1 MPDYDDARAEQVRR
15 FLSRSALGSGEMKK
29 RILGRLG
36 EVGIL
41 LEPKAI
47 DALMR
52 LPDADECVD
61 RMIGDAG
68 NRALILTEEDVREY
82 ARRDDAGRQEVEP
95 ETPAGESVG
104 TKPPVDRG
112 PVLEKGT
119 VKVIKDITGN
129 STCVGNVI
137 DFAKLFKDRYSTLRK
152 MLSKRR
158 ELAGLLPIARVKK
171 LERDLRFVGIVND
184 SHITKNGHTMIEL
197 EDETDKIL
205 VLVTKGTVK
214 MNEAFLK
221 DEVLGVVGSFN
232 RDGELVVAK
241 DIIRPDV
248 PLRSGMP
255 PNGSESVVAFVSDI
269 HIGSNTFLERKWER
283 FIGWLGRDP
292 VAKDI
297 RYVIMPGDL
306 VDGIGVYPGQEDEL
320 KLDDLH
326 GQYLALSEAVKD
338 FPDWIRVVM
347 MPGNHDAVRLAE
359 PQPALPSDIRD
370 MFDSNVDFVGNPCYL
385 EIEGRTILAYH
396 GKSIDDF
403 NSGVR
408 HLNYTNPQEA
418 MKEMLKRRHLAPIYG
433 DKTPLAPEQKDYLV
447 IDVVPDIFV
456 TGHVHVCEL
465 DEYRGIKLI
474 NASAWQSQTAFQR
487 MHNQTPDPAK
497 VPMVHL
503 GTGESWVEDFSG

>member
-1 MPDYDDARAEQVRR
+1 
-15 FLSRSALGSGEMKK
+15 MKK

-41 LEPKAI
+41 LEPKAV

-52 LPDADECVD
+52 LPDADKCVD

-68 NRALILTEEDVREY
+68 NRALVLTEEDIFEY
-82 ARRDDAGRQEVEP
+82 SRRGQADVAAPEEAVPRRKAVAASKPRPATARLEP
-95 ETPAGESVG
+95 
-104 TKPPVDRG
+104 
-112 PVLEKGT
+112 GT
-119 VKVIKDITGN
+119 VKVVKDITGN

-158 ELAGLLPIARVKK
+158 ELAGLLPIAKVKK

-184 SHITKNGHTMIEL
+184 SHITKNGHTVIEM

-205 VLVTKGTVK
+205 VLVMKGAAKV
-214 MNEAFLK
+214 NEAFLK
-221 DEVLGVVGSFN
+221 DEVLGVVGSFS

-248 PLRSGMP
+248 PLSSGMKT
-255 PNGSESVVAFVSDI
+255 NGSESVVAFVSDI
-269 HIGSNTFLERKWER
+269 HIGSNTFLDEKWKR
-283 FIGWLGRDP
+283 FVGWLGKDP

-320 KLDDLH
+320 RVDDLH
-326 GQYLALSEAVKD
+326 AQYLALSEAIKE
-338 FPDWIRVVM
+338 FPDWMRIVM

-359 PQPALPSDIRD
+359 PQPALPRDIRD

-447 IDVVPDIFV
+447 IDTVPDIFV
-456 TGHVHVCEL
+456 TGHVHVCKL
-465 DEYRGIKLI
+465 DEYRGIRLI

-503 GTGESWVEDFSG
+503 GTGECWVEDFSG

>member
-1 MPDYDDARAEQVRR
+1 
-15 FLSRSALGSGEMKK
+15 MKK

-36 EVGIL
+36 EVGVL

-52 LPDADECVD
+52 LSDADECID
-61 RMIGDAG
+61 RIINDAG
-68 NRALILTEEDVREY
+68 NRALVLAEEDIVAY
-82 ARRDDAGRQEVEP
+82 ARRDP
-95 ETPAGESVG
+95 PPAG
-104 TKPPVDRG
+104 PPHDPVPRQRTGGEGVPVPRRG
-112 PVLEKGT
+112 GIGSGS
-119 VKVIKDITGN
+119 VKVVKDITGN

-158 ELAGLLPIARVKK
+158 ELAGLLPIAKVKK

-184 SHITKNGHTMIEL
+184 SHSTKNGHTVIEM

-205 VLVTKGTVK
+205 VLVMKGTSKV
-214 MNEAFLK
+214 NEAFLK
-221 DEVLGVVGSFN
+221 DEVLGVIGSFN

-248 PLRSGMP
+248 PLSSGMA

-269 HIGSNTFLERKWER
+269 HIGSNTFLDEKWRR
-283 FIGWLGRDP
+283 FVGWLGKDP

-297 RYVIMPGDL
+297 GYVVMPGDL
-306 VDGIGVYPGQEDEL
+306 VDGIGIYPGQEDEL
-320 KLDDLH
+320 KMDDLH
-326 GQYLALSEAVKD
+326 EQYLALSEAVKE
-338 FPDWIRVVM
+338 FPDWIKVVM

-359 PQPALPSDIRD
+359 PQPALSSDISN

-385 EIEGRTILAYH
+385 DIEGRTILAYH

-403 NSGVR
+403 NSSVR
-408 HLNYTNPQEA
+408 HLNYTNPEEA

-456 TGHVHVCEL
+456 TGHVHVCKL
-465 DEYRGIKLI
+465 DEYRGIRLI

-487 MHNQTPDPAK
+487 MHNQVPDPAK

-503 GTGESWVEDFSG
+503 GTGECWVEDFSG

>member
-1 MPDYDDARAEQVRR
+1 
-15 FLSRSALGSGEMKK
+15 MKK

-68 NRALILTEEDVREY
+68 NRALVLTEEDVIAY
-82 ARRDDAGRQEVEP
+82 ARREGVDGADARERLSGGRKEEARRPTTRDDDLR
-95 ETPAGESVG
+95 
-104 TKPPVDRG
+104 RG
-112 PVLEKGT
+112 S
-119 VKVIKDITGN
+119 VKVTKDVTGN

-152 MLSKRR
+152 LLAKRR
-158 ELAGLLPIARVKK
+158 ELAGLLPIAKVKK

-184 SHITKNGHTMIEL
+184 SHITKNGHTVIEM
-197 EDETDKIL
+197 EDDTDKIL
-205 VLVTKGTVK
+205 VLVMKGTTR
-214 MNEAFLK
+214 MNEAYLK

-248 PLRSGMP
+248 PLSSGMM
-255 PNGSESVVAFVSDI
+255 PNGSEAVVAFVSDI
-269 HIGSNTFLERKWER
+269 HIGSNTFLEEKWRR
-283 FIGWLGRDP
+283 FVTWLGKDP

-320 KLDDLH
+320 RLDDLH
-326 GQYLALSEAVKD
+326 MQYLELSEAIKD
-338 FPDWIRVVM
+338 FPDWMRIVM

-359 PQPALPSDIRD
+359 PQPALPKDIRD
-370 MFDSNVDFVGNPCYL
+370 MFDSNVEFVGNPCYL

-447 IDVVPDIFV
+447 IDTVPDIFV
-456 TGHVHVCEL
+456 TGHVHVCKL

-503 GTGESWVEDFSG
+503 GTGECWVEDFSG

>member
-1 MPDYDDARAEQVRR
+1 
-15 FLSRSALGSGEMKK
+15 MKK

-41 LEPKAI
+41 LEPKAV

-52 LPDADECVD
+52 LPDADKCVD
-61 RMIGDAG
+61 RMISDAG
-68 NRALILTEEDVREY
+68 NRALVLTEEDIVEY
-82 ARRDDAGRQEVEP
+82 SRRGEENGVEP
-95 ETPAGESVG
+95 EEAVPRRKAEATSKPRPA
-104 TKPPVDRG
+104 TAL
-112 PVLEKGT
+112 LEPGT
-119 VKVIKDITGN
+119 VKVVKDITGN

-158 ELAGLLPIARVKK
+158 ELAGLLPIAKVKK

-184 SHITKNGHTMIEL
+184 SHITKNGHTVIEM
-197 EDETDKIL
+197 EDETDKIM
-205 VLVTKGTVK
+205 VLVMKGTAKV
-214 MNEAFLK
+214 NEAFLK

-248 PLRSGMP
+248 PLSSGMA

-269 HIGSNTFLERKWER
+269 HIGSNTFLDEKWRR
-283 FIGWLGRDP
+283 FVSWLGRDP
-292 VAKDI
+292 VAKDV

-320 KLDDLH
+320 KVDDLYA
-326 GQYLALSEAVKD
+326 QYLALSEAIKE
-338 FPDWIRVVM
+338 FPDWIRIVM

-359 PQPALPSDIRD
+359 PQPALPPDIRD

-447 IDVVPDIFV
+447 IDTVPDIFV
-456 TGHVHVCEL
+456 TGHVHVCKL
-465 DEYRGIKLI
+465 DEYRGIRLI

-503 GTGESWVEDFSG
+503 GTGECWVEDFSG